1 MAGTKKGGLGRGLE
15 ALFADSVPVTR
26 EVKPLE
32 TAAKPAKKS
41 AEKAEPAETVQYIS
55 IHDVKP
61 NANQPRKVFD
71 EEKIAELAAS
81 IKENGII
88 QPLIVRKKGKGYE
101 IVAGERRWRAS
112 VKAELKEVP
121 CIVRELDD
129 EQNMLLAIV
138 ENMQREDLNPMEEA
152 EGLNQMIAAYGL
164 TQEQVSKSIGKS
176 RPYIANSLRLLKL
189 PEEIRDL
196 ISDGSLSAG
205 HGRTLVSVPDEA
217 RQIEIARKILKEGLS
232 VRETEK
238 LAAEKDE
245 PEKKRRGRKP
255 KDPDVAR
262 VEADLK
268 EALGTRVNIKRTG
281 KKGKIEIEFF
291 SRDELERLIEMLES
305 LGDVQ

>member
-32 TAAKPAKKS
+32 TASKPAKKS
-41 AEKAEPAETVQYIS
+41 AEKADPAETVQYIS

-61 NANQPRKVFD
+61 NANQPRKIFD

-238 LAAEKDE
+238 LAAEKEE
-245 PEKKRRGRKP
+245 PGKKRRGRKP

-281 KKGKIEIEFF
+281 RKGKIEIEFF